1 MSFHGLPKVVVERG
15 DPYHAQCLESA
26 RLIAT
31 ELGWNDAR
39 TVVTFQSRF
48 GAQKWLEP
56 ATDKTLAALGREG
69 VGRVDV
75 ICPGFTADC
84 LETLEEIAMEAR
96 ETFLEAGGKEFHY
109 IPTTNDLGPWM
120 TALSIIAIENLEG
133 WVGRAPQKEPLPC

>member
-1 MSFHGLPKVVVERG
+1 MVTGRATVLVEPNRIETWDVAIADPEPGGALVRVVIGGVCG
-15 DPYHAQCLESA
+15 SDVH
-26 RLIAT
+26 IAT
-31 ELGWNDAR
+31 GEVGVMPFPIILGH
-39 TVVTFQSRF
+39 
-48 GAQKWLEP
+48 
-56 ATDKTLAALGREG
+56 EG

-84 LETLEEIAMEAR
+84 LETLEEIAMEGR